1 MVLRPRRP
9 GDPFVAKWVMERI
22 KFARE
27 IGDQGQADELEVL
40 FDETTLRQIIETDR
54 WDLVFDVFTSL
65 KTSLFI
71 PVQGYM
77 LDNWHSWK
85 GARARLSA
93 VRIAE
98 LAPQGFHRILTRFVE
113 FPDILLD
120 KEKLSG
126 ALQAVARMGKD
137 AADIAKAL
145 VAKVEG
151 RGDDGAWWHLL
162 VDMVQATTGSDTS
175 KAVALLARGFEE
187 AEGEDEK
194 RSLEAALS
202 AAYEVLSPALPY
214 SSMPEAGWSGADRAF
229 MTFLSSSKAARR

>member
-27 IGDQGQADELEVL
+27 IGDQGQADELEAL

-54 WDLVFDVFTSL
+54 WDLVFDVFTSF

-98 LAPQGFHRILTRFVE
+98 LAPPDTDYVVLALRRDGRWE
-113 FPDILLD
+113 FNPGAELRAKPGSTLIVMTTPAGRA
-120 KEKLSG
+120 KLE
-126 ALQAVARMGKD
+126 R
-137 AADIAKAL
+137 L
-145 VAKVEG
+145 VA
-151 RGDDGAWWHLL
+151 A
-162 VDMVQATTGSDTS
+162 
-175 KAVALLARGFEE
+175 
-187 AEGEDEK
+187 
-194 RSLEAALS
+194 
-202 AAYEVLSPALPY
+202 
-214 SSMPEAGWSGADRAF
+214 
-229 MTFLSSSKAARR
+229 